1 MVFFPFLT
9 WWIESAILAL
19 AAVGIM
25 VSVYNGRGK
34 YATWITIVLGA
45 LSLFSGGAL
54 WHFVANIGFG
64 SIVVL
69 LVYFALGI
77 LWSFVHWYFYVRQ
90 LVDKW
95 NENFDPESKRHTPF
109 NPPNMRYNVGKIV
122 AWITYWP
129 FDIIPLVLTGPL
141 RRFGN
146 WCVDSLSGIYDGI
159 ATWVTK
165 RFMKFTV

>member
-1 MVFFPFLT
+1 MVFFPFLI
-9 WWIESAILAL
+9 WWIESLILAF

-34 YATWITIVLGA
+34 YATWITIVLG
-45 LSLFSGGAL
+45 LISVVSGGAVWQL
-54 WHFVANIGFG
+54 VANVSFG
-64 SIVVL
+64 LITAII
-69 LVYFALGI
+69 VYFALGI

-95 NENFDPESKRHTPF
+95 NDNFVPESKHHNTF
-109 NPPNMRYNVGKIV
+109 VPPSMKDHVGKIV

-141 RRFGN
+141 RRFGS
-146 WCVDSLSGIYDGI
+146 WCVSSLSGIYDGI
-159 ATWVTK
+159 AKWVTK